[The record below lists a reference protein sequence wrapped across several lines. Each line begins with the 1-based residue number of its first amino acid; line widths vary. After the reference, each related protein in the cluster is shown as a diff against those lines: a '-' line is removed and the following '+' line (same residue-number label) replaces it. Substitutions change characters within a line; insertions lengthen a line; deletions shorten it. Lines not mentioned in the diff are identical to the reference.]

1 MGDRGV
7 TGSLIWLIAYS
18 EGEKNLNRSMCETK
32 AWGGREGMFYLIG
45 LSLQDRGPGSTVS
58 VEVAL
63 ERGSA
68 WRNRLWNGR
77 KYCLLFIISNF

>member
-1 MGDRGV
+1 MGR
-7 TGSLIWLIAYS
+7 
-18 EGEKNLNRSMCETK
+18 KK
-32 AWGGREGMFYLIG
+32 EGMFYLIG

-77 KYCLLFIISNF
+77 KYCLLFIICNF